1 MCVTGST
8 SGFPRETRG
17 TSSTTTFVRCPLAD
31 DDMDKEFDGLVQ
43 RMNDPEA
50 LAKIEVTEVL
60 EKATMVEVTVP
71 IKQYPEPEV
80 ALLQTITQYL
90 KQGERRAI
98 VSLNA
103 VYEVRGGNPCLVGVI
118 MLTDPIE

>member
-1 MCVTGST
+1 M
-8 SGFPRETRG
+8 
-17 TSSTTTFVRCPLAD
+17 AD
-31 DDMDKEFDGLVQ
+31 DDDDMAREFDGLVQ
-43 RMNDPEA
+43 RMNDPGA
-50 LAKIEVTEVL
+50 LDQIEVVEVF

-71 IKQYPEPEV
+71 IQRFPEPEV

-90 KQGERRAI
+90 KKGDRRAI

-103 VYEVRGGNPCLVGVI
+103 VYEVRGGNPCLVGTL